1 MSHMPG
7 TITQG
12 LFINRDCIQRH
23 RMGRERE
30 MKYTIRMI
38 CAECERY
45 RRFQL
50 VMGTTSSWYECPKC
64 GESVA
69 QEVVRPDVKRA
80 GRVS

>member
-1 MSHMPG
+1 
-7 TITQG
+7 
-12 LFINRDCIQRH
+12 
-23 RMGRERE
+23 